1 MKRLVHILVLACLMA
16 ACTSPVETR
25 HGASLPTDDMHPR
38 LAAIDSLMWQQ
49 PDSALAVLL
58 DFAGSP
64 LADSLDAFDGHYC
77 QMLVSELLYKNDC
90 EQSNRTELLRA
101 VDYFD
106 SLCISGDVPWR
117 VSTDNVV
124 FLDARA
130 HYINGVGFYE
140 RDSIVEACEEYLKAL
155 EMMENHF
162 EEKELMEKKARFM
175 VGIYNR
181 LGDLFS
187 AQFMMEDAIACYEQ
201 ALSYC
206 LIETTSPCGVSN
218 VLYHIGMQYDKKENL
233 SKARQYYGQAL
244 ETVSNIDNLT
254 YRNIVASKALCDYQI
269 EKKPELPLNAL
280 RKIIGQAENEE
291 ERLTR
296 YLTVG
301 AIYFEEKMLDSA
313 FFYLKSVYE
322 NTDDVSVRIQVASY
336 LRVIYENAGE
346 QEKADECVRFMAGN
360 MKSEGENKV
369 LVSQLDKLFQ
379 EYLKQKQKK
388 LTEAEHTKHIN
399 NNVGIIVPVAVFVA
413 LGIIVVAQRR
423 SRKLLKKQ
431 QEEADRVMT
440 SKEMEHKRKL
450 EFERQTHQMQQAA
463 LSGRLK
469 QSNETLRELKMQVAK
484 QKEEAAS
491 QTEQAATFAEEPICR
506 LIMGR
511 VNEGQFKSK
520 VDYKEYKDYALNK
533 NQLLSLREAADRH
546 FGQFTVRLKQAYPKL
561 TNGDLDYCCL
571 YLLGLSDADIA
582 ALMQRAYNTVTERS
596 AKLRNAF
603 GVENNISDT
612 LRGLAASF
620 LPS

>member
-1 MKRLVHILVLACLMA
+1 MKRHIYILVLVCLMA

-64 LADSLDAFDGHYC
+64 QADSLSTFDGHYC
-77 QMLVSELLYKNDC
+77 QMLLSELLYKNDC
-90 EQSNRTELLRA
+90 EQANRTELLRA

-106 SLCISGDVPWR
+106 SIVTTDGRDAMNR

-155 EMMENHF
+155 EVMENHF

-296 YLTVG
+296 YLTIG

-360 MKSEGENKV
+360 MKSEGENKA
-369 LVSQLDKLFQ
+369 LTSQLENMFKAYT
-379 EYLKQKQKK
+379 EQKQEK
-388 LTEAEHTKHIN
+388 LSEAEHTKHIRKI
-399 NNVGIIVPVAVFVA
+399 VGIIVPVAVFVA

-423 SRKLLKKQ
+423 SRKLLKKH
-431 QEEADRVMT
+431 QEEADRVMM

-450 EFERQTHQMQQAA
+450 EAERQTHQMQQAA

-469 QSNETLRELKMQVAK
+469 QSNETLRELKEQVAK
-484 QKEEAAS
+484 QKEETAS
-491 QTEQAATFAEEPICR
+491 QTEQAATFAEEPVCR
-506 LIMGR
+506 LILER
-511 VNEGQFKSK
+511 VKEGQFKSK
-520 VDYKEYKDYALNK
+520 VDYEEYC
-533 NQLLSLREAADRH
+533 LSLKKVDSQRRDNNAQTLDRKT
-546 FGQFTVRLKQAYPKL
+546 GQVLRR
-561 TNGDLDYCCL
+561 G
-571 YLLGLSDADIA
+571 
-582 ALMQRAYNTVTERS
+582 NT
-596 AKLRNAF
+596 
-603 GVENNISDT
+603 
-612 LRGLAASF
+612 AS
-620 LPS
+620 L

>member
-117 VSTDNVV
+117 VSTRDIV

-140 RDSIVEACEEYLKAL
+140 RDSLAEACAEYLKTL
-155 EMMENHF
+155 EIMESRF
-162 EEKELMEKKARFM
+162 GEKELVGKKARFM
-175 VGIYNR
+175 AYTYNR
-181 LGDLFS
+181 LGDMFSGQLLAEPAITCFKRALFYCKREPTSKYGIPVLLYYLGIQYDVANQKDS
-187 AQFMMEDAIACYEQ
+187 AAFYYDE
-201 ALSYC
+201 ALANMPDFDNLHYRDLMASKSLLAYNMGFYVDSIIGS
-206 LIETTSPCGVSN
+206 LKHVISLASDDEERISRYLTLGN
-218 VLYHIGMQYDKKENL
+218 VLFEEKQYDSSCFYLEMVFEQQEDIASRIVAAENL
-233 SKARQYYGQAL
+233 CNIYQIKGDSVKARQYSLFLAKFTMA
-244 ETVSNIDNLT
+244 E
-254 YRNIVASKALCDYQI
+254 I
-269 EKKPELPLNAL
+269 EKKRDLS
-280 RKIIGQAENEE
+280 KIDEMFKNYSAYKQNKHAEE
-291 ERLTR
+291 ERET
-296 YLTVG
+296 
-301 AIYFEEKMLDSA
+301 AIE
-313 FFYLKSVYE
+313 
-322 NTDDVSVRIQVASY
+322 
-336 LRVIYENAGE
+336 RVI
-346 QEKADECVRFMAGN
+346 R
-360 MKSEGENKV
+360 
-369 LVSQLDKLFQ
+369 
-379 EYLKQKQKK
+379 
-388 LTEAEHTKHIN
+388 
-399 NNVGIIVPVAVFVA
+399 IVIPIVVVVA
-413 LGIIVVAQRR
+413 LAIVVVAKRR
-423 SRKLLKKQ
+423 GRKQ
-431 QEEADRVMT
+431 MAD
-440 SKEMEHKRKL
+440 KEMEYEKAL
-450 EFERQTHQMQQAA
+450 ECERQTHQMQQAA

-506 LIMGR
+506 LIVER

-520 VDYKEYKDYALNK
+520 VDYEEYKDYALDK

-561 TNGDLDYCCL
+561 TNSDLDYCCL
-571 YLLGLSDADIA
+571 YLLGLSDADVS
-582 ALMQRAYNTVTERS
+582 ALMQKAYSTVSDRS
-596 AKLRNAF
+596 RKLKTIF
-603 GVENNISDT
+603 GKEDLLVHILRQIAEN
-612 LRGLAASF
+612 
-620 LPS
+620 